1 MAMIDDAT
9 VVASLL
15 QQMEAHLP
23 IPAQVTP
30 EVRRM
35 LRSQQVLIPRAAACR
50 LSTSFTRVMKAGLCV
65 AWRFLALAARW

>member
-15 QQMEAHLP
+15 QPMEAHLP

-35 LRSQQVLIPRAAACR
+35 LRS
-50 LSTSFTRVMKAGLCV
+50 
-65 AWRFLALAARW
+65 

>member
-35 LRSQQVLIPRAAACR
+35 LHSQQVLILRATA
-50 LSTSFTRVMKAGLCV
+50 
-65 AWRFLALAARW
+65 